1 MTREQVA
8 KVLFYL
14 RAIYPAHFQKY
25 SDNDF
30 YAMVDAWLDTLI
42 NEDYEQILAGA
53 KAFVV
58 SDRAGFPPTV
68 GQVLGCVQKATDDP
82 IDKMTGAEMW
92 DKVYKALENL
102 DWMYPEREFEKLPK
116 IAQKIVGS
124 PGALKE
130 IAAMPTTDVMIGERA
145 RFIHRYESY
154 QEEEHE
160 YEQIPERI
168 RMVIEEHSPKYVPV
182 NPDLMITDRLE
193 DERQRQN
200 QFLKMLDE

>member
-14 RAIYPAHFQKY
+14 RAVYPAHFQKY

-30 YAMVDAWLDTLI
+30 YAMVDAWSDTLV
-42 NEDYEQILAGA
+42 NEDYEQIMAGA

-68 GQVLGCVQKATDDP
+68 GQVLGCVQKATNAP
-82 IDKMTGAEMW
+82 IEKMTGAEMW
-92 DKVYKALENL
+92 DKVFKAAENL
-102 DWMYPEREFEKLPK
+102 DWMTPEKEFNKLPR

-124 PGALKE
+124 PASLKE

-145 RFIHRYESY
+145 RFIHRFETYM
-154 QEEEHE
+154 EEEHE
-160 YEQIPERI
+160 YEQIPAKVRDLI
-168 RMVIEEHSPKYVPV
+168 NEHSPKYMPV
-182 NPDLMITDRLE
+182 NPDLLTPQELE
-193 DERQRQN
+193 NERQKQN
-200 QFLKMLDE
+200 RFLKMIEG